1 MTASTIRVKQYEK
14 AQKIYFWS
22 AIFTAIFIIAV
33 SVLRAI
39 YNDFDLRPT
48 DFLIFLLAPINYFSG
63 LWLKKKYGQQFI
75 KWEDETLSF
84 RSKQSKNTTSIS
96 YQNIAEISIKLDA
109 VEIIHGGKKDSIN
122 LEDYM
127 EYEDR
132 VAIKNNF
139 TKLKEELGV

>member
-1 MTASTIRVKQYEK
+1 M
-14 AQKIYFWS
+14 
-22 AIFTAIFIIAV
+22 
-33 SVLRAI
+33 
-39 YNDFDLRPT
+39 
-48 DFLIFLLAPINYFSG
+48 
-63 LWLKKKYGQQFI
+63 
-75 KWEDETLSF
+75 SF

-96 YQNIAEISIKLDA
+96 YQNIGEISIKLDA
-109 VEIIHGGKKDSIN
+109 IEIIHGGKKDSIN